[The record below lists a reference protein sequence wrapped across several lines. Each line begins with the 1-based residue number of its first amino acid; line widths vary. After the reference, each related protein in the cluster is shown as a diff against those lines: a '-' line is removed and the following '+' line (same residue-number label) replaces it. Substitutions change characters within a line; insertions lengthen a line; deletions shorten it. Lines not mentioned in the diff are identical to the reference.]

1 MLESITRVYR
11 RGEARIMGACE
22 SIKID
27 IHIYV
32 RICTM
37 FVLATL
43 TFHLL
48 FRYTLATGIKFIAQK
63 ETSDRGRGG
72 VARI

>member
-1 MLESITRVYR
+1 MY
-11 RGEARIMGACE
+11 MY
-22 SIKID
+22 D
-27 IHIYV
+27 V
-32 RICTM
+32 RPS
-37 FVLATL
+37 TL

-72 VARI
+72 GSYLEKDNI